1 MMKQL
6 IFWTIITLLLM
17 IVCPW
22 LTANFA
28 GDAGMAICLLLFFVI
43 NPIFSAICG
52 FFAGKHLKQLWELP
66 FMVAGVFLAGVW
78 CFLEMGEQAFLLYSG
93 CYLVIGIVA
102 MLCSSFAHN

>member
-1 MMKQL
+1 
-6 IFWTIITLLLM
+6 
-17 IVCPW
+17 
-22 LTANFA
+22 
-28 GDAGMAICLLLFFVI
+28 MAICLLLFFVI

-52 FFAGKHLKQLWELP
+52 FFAGKHLKQLWKLP
-66 FMVAGVFLAGVW
+66 FMVAGVFLAGAW